1 MVAECLIFLFKFRK
15 LFLLHLLACFRD
27 FPLEIPLAHCVR
39 GGMVRTGKGKSYYG
53 QYGCSDD
60 LTSADTAEINHHR
73 ADIGLEPLEAKR
85 RDKNVIYITY

>member
-39 GGMVRTGKGKSYYG
+39 GGISFVQRQISTKQS
-53 QYGCSDD
+53 
-60 LTSADTAEINHHR
+60 
-73 ADIGLEPLEAKR
+73 EAYLR
-85 RDKNVIYITY
+85 NQ